1 MKKIDGYI
9 KLLCEAGK
17 ANPSPPVG
25 PALGQR
31 GVNIMEFCKAF
42 NAQTQKMEGLLP
54 VVVTVF
60 VDKSFTFEV
69 KTPPVSYLLKKAA
82 KVEKGS
88 GEVPKVK
95 AGKVSM
101 SKVEEIAKTK
111 MPDLNTDD
119 LQAAVNIVSGTARS
133 MGIEIV

>member
-9 KLLCEAGK
+9 KLLVDAGK
-17 ANPSPPVG
+17 ATPSPPVG

-42 NAQTQKMEGLLP
+42 NAETSKMEGLLP
-54 VVVTVF
+54 VTVTVF
-60 VDKSFTFEV
+60 ADKSFSFIV

-82 KVEKGS
+82 KIQKGS

-95 AGKVSM
+95 AGTVTRSQ
-101 SKVEEIAKTK
+101 VEEIAKTK
-111 MPDLNTDD
+111 LPDLNTDSIE
-119 LQAAVNIVSGTARS
+119 AASKIVEGTARS
-133 MGIEIV
+133 MGIDVN

>member
-1 MKKIDGYI
+1 MKKIEGYI
-9 KLLCEAGK
+9 KLLVDAGK

-42 NAQTQKMEGLLP
+42 NAETSKMEGLLP
-54 VVVTVF
+54 VTVTVY
-60 VDKSFTFEV
+60 VDKSFSFIV

-82 KVEKGS
+82 NINKGS

-95 AGKVSM
+95 AGNVSRAQ
-101 SKVEEIAKTK
+101 VEEIAKTK
-111 MPDLNTDD
+111 LPDLNTDSIE
-119 LQAAVNIVSGTARS
+119 AASKIVEGTARS
-133 MGIEIV
+133 MGIDVN